1 VRPRELLRIAARQ
14 EANAALCRLPLAE
27 YLALPR
33 RERRRRLQAAR
44 DREAS

>member
-1 VRPRELLRIAARQ
+1 VRAREPLRTAARQ

-33 RERRRRLQAAR
+33 RERKRRLRAAR
-44 DREAS
+44 DQEAS